1 MTVTISVLYCSQSV
15 SSLFLALPT
24 LLELLL
30 APLLLQRPAEGR
42 AARAAAASVLGAL
55 QPQLLLADLHLPR
68 HRRAPLLPRAVP
80 LAADAVRRRRRLLHP
95 ERNKKKE
102 FLCEYVNV
110 RLKKQHLNFLNLLV
124 LQQVTFRACR

>member
-1 MTVTISVLYCSQSV
+1 MTISAFCHKVTVTISVLYCSQSV
-15 SSLFLALPT
+15 SLFLALPT

-42 AARAAAASVLGAL
+42 AARAAAASLLGAL

-68 HRRAPLLPRAVP
+68 QRRAPLLPRAVP

-95 ERNKKKE
+95 ERNKKKG
-102 FLCEYVNV
+102 FLCE
-110 RLKKQHLNFLNLLV
+110 
-124 LQQVTFRACR
+124 